1 MTAGKRPPEQW
12 VIDYGLFARMTGPD
26 RMTPGQRTIYEFCA
40 AVRRGDPI
48 PDAILEDL
56 AGRLERVMTGKV
68 TAGKALGVEKQRGG
82 NAKRDPQEHWR
93 RVHIAATVLAEKRR
107 RPGLTIAAIA
117 RRLVECGQFEH
128 KPTFIVDQYEKHK
141 ADAALYVV
149 AVDQKNPECGAAV
162 FKLMARS
169 GFQTFNGAP
178 IKPPRVNR

>member
-12 VIDYGLFARMTGPD
+12 VIDYGFFARMTWPD
-26 RMTPGQRTIYEFCA
+26 RMTSGQRTIYEFCA

-48 PDAILEDL
+48 PDAILDDL
-56 AGRLERVMTGKV
+56 VGRLERVMTGEE
-68 TAGKALGVEKQRGG
+68 TADQALGVAKQRGG

-107 RPGLTIAAIA
+107 LPGLRIDAIA

-128 KPTFIVDQYEKHK
+128 KWTFIVDQYEKYK
-141 ADAALYVV
+141 AEAALYIV
-149 AVDQKNPECGAAV
+149 AVDEKNPECGAATL
-162 FKLMARS
+162 KLMKRS
-169 GFQTFNGAP
+169 GFQMFIGAS